1 MRSLIATYHGA
12 EREIGRF
19 ATIGEIERARARAE
33 ADEADHRQECLTSGD
48 AYAPTAFRIGPV

>member
-1 MRSLIATYHGA
+1 MRALIATYRGA

-19 ATIGEIERARARAE
+19 ATTGEADRARARAE

-48 AYAPTAFRIGPV
+48 AYDPTAFRIDPV